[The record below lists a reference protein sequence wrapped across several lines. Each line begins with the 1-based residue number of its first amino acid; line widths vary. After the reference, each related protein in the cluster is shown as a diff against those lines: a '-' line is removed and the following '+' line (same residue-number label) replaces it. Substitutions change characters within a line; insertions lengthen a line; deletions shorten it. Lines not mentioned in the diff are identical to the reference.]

1 MASEKFPAFPID
13 APSPGGSAGI
23 RRLCCWVCSPL
34 GGAGFGAQVWLSAL
48 QFIFHSFLIIIFL
61 QIRFFCFFK
70 IF

>member
-1 MASEKFPAFPID
+1 M
-13 APSPGGSAGI
+13 
-23 RRLCCWVCSPL
+23 CSPL